1 MYRFSERPIDVTK
14 STDIKANFCYNGIG
28 ADNVSSGHNRQ
39 DLQILNIIAL
49 ITANSKHGR

>member
-39 DLQILNIIAL
+39 DLQILNIIVL